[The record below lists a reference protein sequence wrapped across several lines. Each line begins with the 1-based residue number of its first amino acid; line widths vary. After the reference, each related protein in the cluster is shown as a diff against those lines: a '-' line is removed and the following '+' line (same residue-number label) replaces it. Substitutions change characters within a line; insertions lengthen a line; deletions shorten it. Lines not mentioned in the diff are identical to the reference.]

1 LAELGDSV
9 VLNGSITSPA
19 RVKPVPDASRGAS
32 ESTAWMMEPNA
43 FLGTDLEEQL
53 RSRSID
59 ELVVAGMMTSMCVD
73 ATVRAAADLGF
84 AVTVVGDGCAAPNL
98 AYDGVEV
105 AGEQVLAALA
115 DGYATVVKAQTL
127 S

>member
-1 LAELGDSV
+1 MRRV
-9 VLNGSITSPA
+9 A
-19 RVKPVPDASRGAS
+19 R
-32 ESTAWMMEPNA
+32 
-43 FLGTDLEEQL
+43 
-53 RSRSID
+53 
-59 ELVVAGMMTSMCVD
+59 
-73 ATVRAAADLGF
+73 F